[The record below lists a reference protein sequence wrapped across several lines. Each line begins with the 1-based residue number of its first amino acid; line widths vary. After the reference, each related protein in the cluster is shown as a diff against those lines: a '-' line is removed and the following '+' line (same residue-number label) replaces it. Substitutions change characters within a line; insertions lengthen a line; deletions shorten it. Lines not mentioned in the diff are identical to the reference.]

1 MSMLMRAPKEC
12 GSWFWDLDDVA
23 EPGLESALRTAARM
37 GAVLQKHALLEPAS
51 LEWNWFQVGKGGLGI
66 HSRLDLG
73 GRSLDDPALPG
84 DLRDCQPGGHPQ
96 AEMGGILVL
105 GSGAWFDAGGTRHN
119 EYRLVELMVSPDEIG
134 PSAELSVYHDVWGPC
149 DFRGEPHP
157 AIHANNAPRLASALQ
172 ELDQLL
178 GVEAE
183 PGEPTYYGRAEGHG
197 LQAPDIID
205 GRGPDLTDT
214 VFG

>member
-1 MSMLMRAPKEC
+1 MLMRAPKEC

-23 EPGLESALRTAARM
+23 EPGLESALATAARM
-37 GAVLQKHALLEPAS
+37 GAVLRKHALLEPSS
-51 LEWNWFQVGKGGLGI
+51 LEWHWFRIGEGGLGI
-66 HSRLDLG
+66 HSRLALA

-84 DLRDCQPGGHPQ
+84 DLRACQPAGHPQ

-105 GSGAWFDAGGTRHN
+105 GSGAWFDANGTRHT

-134 PSAELSVYHDVWGPC
+134 PSAELSVYHDVWGQC

-157 AIHANNAPRLASALQ
+157 AIHANNAPRLATALR

-178 GVEAE
+178 RVEAQ
-183 PGEPTYYGRAEGHG
+183 PGEPTYYGRAEGYG
-197 LQAPDIID
+197 LQAPDLID

-214 VFG
+214 AYG

>member
-1 MSMLMRAPKEC
+1 MPMLMRAPKEC
-12 GSWFWDLDDVA
+12 GSWTWDLDDVTD
-23 EPGLESALRTAARM
+23 PGLESALRTAARM

-73 GRSLDDPALPG
+73 RRALGDPALPG
-84 DLRDCQPGGHPQ
+84 DLRACQPGGHPQ

-105 GSGAWFDAGGTRHN
+105 GSGAWFDASGTRHN
-119 EYRLVELMVSPDEIG
+119 EYRLAELMVSPDEIG
-134 PSAELSVYHDVWGPC
+134 PSAELTVYHDVWGQC

-183 PGEPTYYGRAEGHG
+183 PGEPTYYGRAEGYG
-197 LQAPDIID
+197 LEAPDLID
-205 GRGPDLTDT
+205 GCGPDLTDA